1 MAKAIEFAFLGANDR
16 PGGHHTT
23 IKINWH
29 HLLKNWVKLNTN
41 GFSIGNLG
49 LSGGGGLI
57 RNTKGEWVRGF
68 AKAIG
73 VTTSVAS
80 ELWALRDRIRLYIA
94 LKIPTVIIELD
105 AKPVVDLL

>member
-1 MAKAIEFAFLGANDR
+1 M
-16 PGGHHTT
+16 
-23 IKINWH
+23 
-29 HLLKNWVKLNTN
+29 
-41 GFSIGNLG
+41 
-49 LSGGGGLI
+49 
-57 RNTKGEWVRGF
+57 RGF

>member
-1 MAKAIEFAFLGANDR
+1 M
-16 PGGHHTT
+16 
-23 IKINWH
+23 
-29 HLLKNWVKLNTN
+29 
-41 GFSIGNLG
+41 
-49 LSGGGGLI
+49 
-57 RNTKGEWVRGF
+57 RGF

-80 ELWALRDRIRLYIA
+80 ELWALRDRIHLYIA

>member
-29 HLLKNWVKLNTN
+29 HPPKNWVKLNTN

-49 LSGGGGLI
+49 LPGGGGLI

-94 LKIPTVIIELD
+94 LKIPIVIIELD